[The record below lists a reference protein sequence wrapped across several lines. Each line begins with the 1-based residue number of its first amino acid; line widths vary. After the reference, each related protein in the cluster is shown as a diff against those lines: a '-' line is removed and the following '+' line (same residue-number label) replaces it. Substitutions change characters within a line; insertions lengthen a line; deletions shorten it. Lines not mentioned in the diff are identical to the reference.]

1 VETIDVAGLTL
12 QRTPAA
18 AVDKDTDKSAAN
30 GEARSASTASWQV
43 EAAGQ
48 GEVVNPAGAQ
58 DLTGKLARLRIG
70 AVLGTEAKPEYGLD
84 KPALA
89 LSVTRKGGERLE
101 YRLGPTG
108 KEGYAV
114 LKSSARPEYFRVPG
128 NSAAALIKAAA
139 RAQLVQA
146 APVPAP
152 VANAP
157 AGQSERGKPG
167 DSPAVDSNPGNPGP
181 AATGRQATSQGGAS

>member
-1 VETIDVAGLTL
+1 
-12 QRTPAA
+12 
-18 AVDKDTDKSAAN
+18 
-30 GEARSASTASWQV
+30 
-43 EAAGQ
+43 
-48 GEVVNPAGAQ
+48 
-58 DLTGKLARLRIG
+58 
-70 AVLGTEAKPEYGLD
+70 
-84 KPALA
+84 
-89 LSVTRKGGERLE
+89 
-101 YRLGPTG
+101 
-108 KEGYAV
+108 V

-157 AGQSERGKPG
+157 AGQSESGKPG
-167 DSPAVDSNPGNPGP
+167 DSPAVDSNPGKPGP